1 MQTLLDVI
9 LPVFLVIGFGY
20 VAVWRGLFPVSG
32 IDGVMKFTQNFAIPC
47 LLFQAI
53 AHMDIATAFSAR
65 LLISFYVSAGICFAL
80 GLFGARMYFQRD
92 WEDCVAIGFCCLF
105 SNSVL
110 LGLPISERAYGPDAL
125 TGNYAIIAF
134 HSPFCY
140 GLGITVMEVVRNRG
154 QKGSALFRSVS
165 RAMFRNALVIG
176 ILAGFVVNVTSL
188 PIPTVVD
195 DALSLIVR
203 AALPA
208 ALFALGGVLS
218 QYRPEGDMKTIAMV
232 CGSAL
237 LIHPTLTWLTG
248 RALAVEDE
256 LFRAGVLTAAMAPGF
271 NAYIFAN
278 MYGRAKRV
286 AASAVLIAT
295 GASILPAWFWLSILA
310 SGTRAFDGMVGG
322 RAFVSATLVP
332 AVCLYFSACSAS
344 SAREITSSTL
354 SKCPPERASMTSKI
368 ASGPATRFARVTA
381 VVIGRMSAS

>member
-20 VAVWRGLFPVSG
+20 VAVWRNLFPVSG
-32 IDGVMKFTQNFAIPC
+32 IDGVMRFTQNFAIPC

-53 AHMDIATAFSAR
+53 AKMDISTAIDTR
-65 LLISFYVSAGICFAL
+65 LLLSFYAGAAICFTL
-80 GLFGARMYFQRD
+80 GLFGARFLFNRT

-125 TGNYAIIAF
+125 AGNYAIIAF

-154 QKGSALFRSVS
+154 KSTFELARAVT

-176 ILAGFVVNVTSL
+176 ILLGFAVNISGM

-208 ALFALGGVLS
+208 ALFALGGVLI
-218 QYRPEGDMKTIAMV
+218 QYRPEGDMKAIAMV
-232 CGSAL
+232 CIIAL
-237 LIHPTLTWLTG
+237 MVHP
-248 RALAVEDE
+248 ALVWTFGTALNLPQES
-256 LFRAGVLTAAMAPGF
+256 FRAGVLTAAMAPGF

-278 MYGRAKRV
+278 MYGHARRV
-286 AASAVLIAT
+286 AASSVLIAT
-295 GASILPAWFWLSILA
+295 ACSLISAWFWLEVLA
-310 SGTRAFDGMVGG
+310 
-322 RAFVSATLVP
+322 
-332 AVCLYFSACSAS
+332 
-344 SAREITSSTL
+344 
-354 SKCPPERASMTSKI
+354 
-368 ASGPATRFARVTA
+368 
-381 VVIGRMSAS
+381 